1 MAASS
6 HGLLSE
12 KEVQGHK
19 IAEKFVSACEAVRTQ
34 KLRDEWVLG
43 VIGDWCSGVRMP
55 GQQVTAD
62 DFLRLLLST
71 IKDQGLDWYN
81 VERFKE
87 DLLEFMS
94 LGWRELLR
102 APESETNAI
111 RIGMILRHMEMLEQG
126 IHDGTAIVT
135 VEEHA

>member
-1 MAASS
+1 MSAST

-19 IAEKFVSACEAVRTQ
+19 IAEKFVAACEAVRTK

-43 VIGDWCSGVRMP
+43 VIGDWCSGVRLP

-62 DFLRLLLST
+62 DFLRLMLT
-71 IKDQGLDWYN
+71 AIREAGLDWYE

-87 DLLEFMS
+87 DLLSFMS
-94 LGWRELLR
+94 LGWRTRLETEDKDVARGMLLHHTELLER
-102 APESETNAI
+102 
-111 RIGMILRHMEMLEQG
+111 GLQ
-126 IHDGTAIVT
+126 DGSAVVA
-135 VEEHA
+135 VEVQDG